1 MGAVIRLRLN
11 QAARLLEHTVDDIGA
26 IAREV
31 GFSSPYYFSRQFRRH
46 FGMSPRQYRASAGVV
61 RTDS

>member
-1 MGAVIRLRLN
+1 VIRLRSN

-31 GFSSPYYFSRQFRRH
+31 GFGSPYYFSRQFRQH
-46 FGMSPRQYRASAGVV
+46 FGISPRQYRSSAGDV
-61 RTDS
+61 RSDS